1 MSDKEYD
8 RQIRDKRF
16 GCGCGCG
23 GIKYPMNKIDNEIDL
38 TKTRKA

>member
-16 GCGCGCG
+16 GCGCG